1 MHQSMADIAGAL
13 NCMHD
18 QQAILKNGGGE
29 EKMSEKTVVRRL
41 TELECERLQGFPDNW
56 TLIGEPEEVEVKD
69 YEITYEPS
77 DEPFELKEIKT
88 FIGTHKEMQYRYTD
102 STGKRKKVTSS
113 ARYKALGNSIALPF
127 WRYLARRIMAQYEKK
142 DVTMGSLFDGISGF
156 PLVFKECGCE
166 PRWSSEIE
174 CFPIA
179 VCKQHFGDEETG
191 QEGDLWKYLNQ

>member
-1 MHQSMADIAGAL
+1 MRTFSFQRIGEYKESDQAKTMAARDYKDATDL
-13 NCMHD
+13 VTKM
-18 QQAILKNGGGE
+18 KNEGSDE
-29 EKMSEKTVVRRL
+29 MAETTVVRRL

-56 TLIGEPEEVEVKD
+56 TLVGEA
-69 YEITYEPS
+69 
-77 DEPFELKEIKT
+77 DENGE
-88 FIGTHKEMQYRYTD
+88 HYWTD

-174 CFPIA
+174 EFPIA

-191 QEGDLWKYLNQ
+191 QEGDIAKYL